1 MVCTHSCDSVYARV
15 WWCALRM
22 TMCTRVCGSVYVCV
36 TVCVRVWLVACD
48 CVREHAHTYVV
59 ACTHTRQ
66 CPHECTFSL
75 HPCGS
80 ALILRAPRLP
90 SRGQGSAPTSSC
102 PQLLSLSR
110 PWPPCPCLVPTAQC
124 PICAAPFVPL
134 MSSGGP
140 RAGPQVE
147 AQEGGE
153 WFCHPWEP
161 AVGAAPQDGEGQL
174 SHLLWGPWLC
184 GAYWSSWQEGSRVTG
199 SGSRSSWTGDGRW

>member
-1 MVCTHSCDSVYARV
+1 MHVCGSVHIHV
-15 WWCALRM
+15 WRCAHTCV
-22 TMCTRVCGSVYVCV
+22 TMCTRVCGSVYVRV

-48 CVREHAHTYVV
+48 AHTYLV
-59 ACTHTRQ
+59 ACTRARQ

-80 ALILRAPRLP
+80 ALILGAPRPP
-90 SRGQGSAPTSSC
+90 SRGHGSAPTSSC
-102 PQLLSLSR
+102 PQSLSLSW

-124 PICAAPFVPL
+124 PICAAPFAPL

-147 AQEGGE
+147 AQEEGA
-153 WFCHPWEP
+153 WFCHPQEP
-161 AVGAAPQDGEGQL
+161 AVGAAPQDGEGES

-184 GAYWSSWQEGSRVTG
+184 GAHWSSWQEGSRVAG